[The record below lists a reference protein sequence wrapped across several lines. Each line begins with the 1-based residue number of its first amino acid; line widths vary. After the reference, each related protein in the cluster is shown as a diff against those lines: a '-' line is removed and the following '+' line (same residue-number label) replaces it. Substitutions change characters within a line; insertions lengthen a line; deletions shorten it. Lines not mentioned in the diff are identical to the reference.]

1 MIASLRTIRAL
12 ASAALLAL
20 ATIWSSPAAAQLN
33 FDDVAPN
40 ANGVNNVRLNTPY
53 QGFSFENFTVGGPGL
68 VGTGANAS
76 SGTRFALGQVDAGFI
91 YRLDNL
97 RFDLFDAFLSFR
109 AFDANVSPVMITV
122 NGYRGAGAN
131 PVFTRVLALTNQAE
145 LFTLNFTNV
154 DEIEFDTGALAT
166 GRASALALDDANI
179 AVVPAPASMVLFAT
193 GAVLLVGVA
202 RQRRMA

>member
-1 MIASLRTIRAL
+1 MTASLRTIRAL
-12 ASAALLAL
+12 ASASLVAL
-20 ATIWSSPAAAQLN
+20 ATIWASPAAAQLR
-33 FDDVAPN
+33 FDDVATN

-68 VGTGANAS
+68 IGTGANAS

-91 YRLDNL
+91 YRADDVAFN
-97 RFDLFDAFLSFR
+97 LFDAFLSFR
-109 AFDANVSPVMITV
+109 AFDATTTPVMITV

-131 PVFTRVLALTNQAE
+131 PVFTRVLALTNRAE
-145 LFTLNFTNV
+145 LFTLNFLNV
-154 DEIEFDTGALAT
+154 DEIEFDTRALAA

-179 AVVPAPASMVLFAT
+179 AVVPEPASMVLFAT

-202 RQRRMA
+202 RRRRA